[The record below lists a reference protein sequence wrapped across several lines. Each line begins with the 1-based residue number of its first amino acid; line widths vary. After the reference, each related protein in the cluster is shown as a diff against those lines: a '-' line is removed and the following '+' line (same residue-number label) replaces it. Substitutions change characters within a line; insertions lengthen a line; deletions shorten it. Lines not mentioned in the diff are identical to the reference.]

1 VAKYLIKMLSQ
12 PSSYAGLSALAL
24 SLGVTAPAYQVIT
37 TALAAVFGVV
47 AFLMDGNKPT
57 A

>member
-1 VAKYLIKMLSQ
+1 MAKYLIKMLSQ